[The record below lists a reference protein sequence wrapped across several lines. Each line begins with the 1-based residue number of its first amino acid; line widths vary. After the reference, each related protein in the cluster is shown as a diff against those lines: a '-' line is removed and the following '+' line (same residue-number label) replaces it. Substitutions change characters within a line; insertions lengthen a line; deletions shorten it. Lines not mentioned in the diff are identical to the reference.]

1 MSAGGGNAM
10 LLKGLRFVAA
20 GAIGLAVLAGCTG
33 GEAQTGGSAGG
44 GGTAASNEKK
54 YVIGVSIPAA
64 DHGWTAGVKY
74 WAEQAAKNYPNIE
87 FKIQTAD
94 KPETQISQIETMMAT
109 NLDGLVILATES
121 APLTPVAK
129 KVKERG
135 IYLVSVDRG
144 FTEPGIADVFV
155 EGDNKAFGRKS
166 AEFIVE
172 KLGGKGKI
180 VVMEGI
186 PSTVNTDRVNAASEV
201 FKANP
206 GIQVVAQQSGMWNRE
221 KAQQVMQ
228 TILTKAP
235 QIDAVWGSD
244 DDMAE
249 GIEQAI
255 KEAGRKDIKWILG
268 GAGKKEIIKRVM
280 DGDAMYPGNITY
292 PPSMIAMGMHVAAT
306 NLRAGKDS
314 VKGYMPRHVV
324 LDVDLVTPAN
334 AKDFYFP
341 ESVY

>member
-1 MSAGGGNAM
+1 MLRKVLTGIGIGAVALAALVGCSGGSSSAGGASAGGG
-10 LLKGLRFVAA
+10 A
-20 GAIGLAVLAGCTG
+20 GD
-33 GEAQTGGSAGG
+33 
-44 GGTAASNEKK
+44 KK
-54 YVIGVSIPAA
+54 LTIGVSIPAA

-74 WAEQAAKNYPNIE
+74 WAEEAAKNYPNVD

-94 KPETQISQIETMMAT
+94 KPETQISQIETMMASG
-109 NLDGLVILATES
+109 LDGLVVLATES

-129 KVKERG
+129 QVHERG

-144 FTEPGIADVFV
+144 FLEPVADVFV
-155 EGDNKAFGRKS
+155 EGDNVAFGRKS
-166 AEFIVE
+166 AEYMVE

-186 PSTVNTDRVNAASEV
+186 PSTVNTARVEAAKAV
-201 FKANP
+201 FAEAP
-206 GIQVVAQQSGMWNRE
+206 GIEIVAQQSGMWNRE
-221 KAQQVMQ
+221 KAHSVMQ

-235 QIDAVWGSD
+235 QIDAVWASD

-255 KEAGRKDIKWILG
+255 KEAGRTDIKWILG

-280 DGDAMYPGNITY
+280 DNDPMYPANITY
-292 PPSMIAMGMHVAAT
+292 PPSMIAVGMHMAAT

-314 VKGYMPRHVV
+314 VKGYMPRHIV
-324 LDVDLVTPAN
+324 LDVDQVTPAN

-341 ESVY
+341 DSVY

>member
-1 MSAGGGNAM
+1 MMHKALSV
-10 LLKGLRFVAA
+10 LAA
-20 GAIGLAVLAGCTG
+20 GAIGLAVIAGCSG
-33 GEAQTGGSAGG
+33 GASNGNAQVGGTTGGSAPVATG
-44 GGTAASNEKK
+44 KK
-54 YVIGVSIPAA
+54 LTIGVSIPAA

-74 WAEQAAKNYPNIE
+74 WAEQAQKNYPNVE

-109 NLDGLVILATES
+109 GLDGLVILATES

-129 KVKERG
+129 QAHERG

-144 FTEPGIADVFV
+144 FTEPVADVFV

-166 AEFIVE
+166 AQFIVDR
-172 KLGGKGKI
+172 LGGNGK
-180 VVMEGI
+180 VVIMEGI
-186 PSTVNTDRVNAASEV
+186 PSTVNTDRVNAALEV
-201 FKANP
+201 FKASP
-206 GIQVVAQQSGMWNRE
+206 GIQIVAQQSGMWNRQ
-221 KAQQVMQ
+221 KAQEVMQ

-280 DGDAMYPGNITY
+280 DGDPMYPGNITY
-292 PPSMIAMGMHVAAT
+292 PPSMIAVGMHMAAT
-306 NLRAGKDS
+306 NLSAGKDA
-314 VKGYMPRHVV
+314 VKQYMPRHLV
-324 LDVDLVTPAN
+324 LDVDLVTKEN

-341 ESVY
+341 ESIY